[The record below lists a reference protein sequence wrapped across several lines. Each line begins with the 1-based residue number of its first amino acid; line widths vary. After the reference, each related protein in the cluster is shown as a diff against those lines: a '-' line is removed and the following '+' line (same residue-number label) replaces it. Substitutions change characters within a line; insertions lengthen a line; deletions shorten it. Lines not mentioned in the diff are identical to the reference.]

1 MSKVKIE
8 TGSKPADA
16 KYRITV
22 TEKGPYMVFG
32 HPPLAQHYIM
42 LNETGEYAR
51 CDHGGEQPLP
61 VQQQYDHHQCLRDH
75 RACRGKHG
83 QAGAQWRRAQ
93 TVLRPGYGGCRM
105 DGMSLRIVLL

>member
-42 LNETGEYAR
+42 LNEHGES
-51 CDHGGEQPLP
+51 
-61 VQQQYDHHQCLRDH
+61 
-75 RACRGKHG
+75 
-83 QAGAQWRRAQ
+83 W
-93 TVLRPGYGGCRM
+93 
-105 DGMSLRIVLL
+105 